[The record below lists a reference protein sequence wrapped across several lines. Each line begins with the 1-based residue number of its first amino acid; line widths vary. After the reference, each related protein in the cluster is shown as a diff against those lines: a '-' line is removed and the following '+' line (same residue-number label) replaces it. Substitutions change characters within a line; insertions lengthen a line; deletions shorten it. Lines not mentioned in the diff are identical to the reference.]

1 MDDEGEGEGC
11 RGMVDIRVSKIIIIK
26 FNIVCLQKVLQ
37 KIKTFFSFILLMIQ
51 TSLMEKCRPIPV
63 TL

>member
-37 KIKTFFSFILLMIQ
+37 KIKTFFHLSY
-51 TSLMEKCRPIPV
+51 
-63 TL
+63 